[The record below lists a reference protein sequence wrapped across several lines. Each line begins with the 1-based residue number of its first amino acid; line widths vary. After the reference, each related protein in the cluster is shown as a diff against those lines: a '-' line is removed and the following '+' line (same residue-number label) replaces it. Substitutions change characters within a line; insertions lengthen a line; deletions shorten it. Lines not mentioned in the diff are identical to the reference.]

1 MKTFLFCLSLIASAI
16 ITFAQ
21 GEAVSTDLDT
31 VSSEVISDGKA
42 ELDESIFV
50 NLKAHAKPDGFKVTW
65 SLEYASLKNISD
77 KNLVIKYNTKI
88 GAKRN
93 KKGFEGSDWK
103 YTEPFDINKT
113 SYEVK
118 NLIGAEKYEVYI
130 GLVDDKVKDVSK
142 DSDVIWL
149 SLIHI

>member
-1 MKTFLFCLSLIASAI
+1 MKTFLFCLSLTASTI

-93 KKGFEGSDWK
+93 KKGFEGVIGNTPSH
-103 YTEPFDINKT
+103 
-113 SYEVK
+113 
-118 NLIGAEKYEVYI
+118 LI
-130 GLVDDKVKDVSK
+130 
-142 DSDVIWL
+142 
-149 SLIHI
+149 